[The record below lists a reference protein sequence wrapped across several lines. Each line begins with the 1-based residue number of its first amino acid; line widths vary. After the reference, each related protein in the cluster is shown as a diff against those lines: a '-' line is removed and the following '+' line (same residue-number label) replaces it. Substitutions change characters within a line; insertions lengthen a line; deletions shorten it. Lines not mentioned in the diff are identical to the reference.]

1 MKIGRWSI
9 IVLASVAFQEWFLGP
24 MAVSQAAPAGRTVS
38 AEHFERDGMWHYR
51 LVAGTSNSPAPT
63 VIWQRQFRNRER
75 ITRPSSVTRKPYGA
89 DPETGIGI
97 LGWHWN
103 ADAGEVAVVYVN
115 RNAVYGDINRIG
127 RGGMVDFNTNRPHM
141 MTPADRLGID
151 ARDPRKPPLT
161 AKVNLTSSGG
171 DYRVTLMWDYS
182 NSTNFVF
189 NGFRWVSEGEI
200 EETRER
206 TRRDKDG
213 KEEVVVVEVRKGT
226 NTYVFSY
233 IRLSADEGWRSAR
246 NAFAGLGS
254 PPDYPFDRRYRL
266 TSVAVGQSVGEIVW
280 EKDMAC
286 ETSPVGESVENHP
299 RLVSFFGESEVGR
312 PIVVYSAD
320 TAIIVD
326 GPGLRR
332 VPGETER
339 GRAAFGV
346 VSDTYSGFD
355 KNLRIE
361 IVRGSTPGSLVAT
374 LSLPGR
380 GKKTAVFDGKV
391 WTPPFIK
398 F

>member
-1 MKIGRWSI
+1 MKIGRWSL
-9 IVLASVAFQEWFLGP
+9 IVLASFAFPEWFLGP

-75 ITRPSSVTRKPYGA
+75 NTRPSSVPRKPYGA
-89 DPETGIGI
+89 DAETGIGI
-97 LGWHWN
+97 LGWYWN
-103 ADAGEVAVVYVN
+103 AEGGEIAVVYVN

-127 RGGMVDFNTNRPHM
+127 RGGMGDNTNRPHM

-161 AKVNLTSSGG
+161 AKVNPTSRGG

-189 NGFRWVSEGEI
+189 NGFRWVSEREI
-200 EETRER
+200 EETRAR

-213 KEEVVVVEVRKGT
+213 KEEVVVDEVRKGT
-226 NTYVFSY
+226 NTYLFSY
-233 IRLSADEGWRSAR
+233 IRLSSDEGWRSAT
-246 NAFAGLGS
+246 NAYAGTGLS
-254 PPDYPFDRRYRL
+254 PDYPFDRRYRL
-266 TSVAVGQSVGEIVW
+266 TSLADGQSAGEIVW

-286 ETSPVGESVENHP
+286 ETSPVGESVETHP

-312 PIVVYSAD
+312 PIVVYSAE

-326 GPGLRR
+326 GPGPRR

-339 GRAAFGV
+339 GRPALGV

-355 KNLRIE
+355 KNLRVE

-391 WTPPFIK
+391 WKPASIEF
-398 F
+398 

>member
-1 MKIGRWSI
+1 MKINRWSL
-9 IVLASVAFQEWFLGP
+9 IVLTSVAFQESILGP

-38 AEHFERDGMWHYR
+38 AEHIERDGMWHYR
-51 LVAGTSNSPAPT
+51 LVAGTSNSSASR
-63 VIWQRQFRNRER
+63 VIWQRQFRNLEKN
-75 ITRPSSVTRKPYGA
+75 TRTSAVPRKPYGA
-89 DPETGIGI
+89 DAETGIGI
-97 LGWHWN
+97 LAWYWN
-103 ADAGEVAVVYVN
+103 AEAEEVAVVYVN
-115 RNAVYGDINRIG
+115 RRVVYGDINKIG
-127 RGGMVDFNTNRPHM
+127 RGGIVDLTTNDTH
-141 MTPADRLGID
+141 TITSAVRLGID

-161 AKVNLTSSGG
+161 AKVNPSASGG

-189 NGFRWVSEGEI
+189 NGFRWVSEREI
-200 EETRER
+200 EETRAK

-213 KEEVVVVEVRKGT
+213 KEEVVVDEVRKGT
-226 NTYVFSY
+226 TTYLFSY
-233 IRLSADEGWRSAR
+233 IRLSSDEGWRAAT
-246 NAFAGLGS
+246 NAYAGTGS
-254 PPDYPFDRRYRL
+254 RPDYPFDRRYRL
-266 TSVAVGQSVGEIVW
+266 TSLADGKRAGEIVW

-299 RLVSFFGESEVGR
+299 KLVSFFDEPEVGS
-312 PIVVYSAD
+312 PIVVYSAE

-326 GPGLRR
+326 GPGPRR

-346 VSDTYSGFD
+346 ASDTYSEFD
-355 KNLRIE
+355 KNLRVE

-380 GKKTAVFDGKV
+380 GKRTAVFDGKV
-391 WTPPFIK
+391 WTPSFIK